1 MNILDRANE
10 SIAQG
15 CLTNSK
21 NPKSLMFG
29 LYPTHIKAA
38 HKAHV
43 WDTNDV
49 RWLDFMCGL
58 GCNFLGYGNDRVS
71 RAIIKYVFNGA
82 SHSLPTVH
90 EVETAERL
98 KEFFPFVDKFK
109 FTKTGSLACDAAV
122 RIARA
127 YTGRSMV
134 LSEGYHGHGDDF
146 VSMTPPAT
154 GVPARDW
161 MASLESDYDL
171 TNVAAVII
179 EPVIVEDDR
188 ARIEWLKE
196 LRRRC
201 TEKGVVLIFDE
212 VITGFRYRKFG
223 VCNAWNIRPDLIC
236 LGKAIANGMPLAA
249 VGGRRELMDGE
260 YFISSTYAGDILSL
274 AACRAVLYE
283 LHSNHDYDLQHLWR
297 MGQNWL
303 DAFNDNPSSVRIRGY
318 PTRGVFEGDPTEI
331 GMFMQE
337 LGRAN
342 VLFCKS
348 WFFNWHLAEHTDS
361 VMPLIKDTLYR
372 VAEGK
377 VALKYPLPV
386 APYAAKLREKKQ

>member
-1 MNILDRANE
+1 MNIFDRANE

-71 RAIIKYVFNGA
+71 RALIKYVFNGA

-171 TNVAAVII
+171 TNVAAVIV

-274 AACRAVLYE
+274 AACRAVLSE

-303 DAFNDNPSSVRIRGY
+303 DAFNDNLSSVRIRGY

>member
-1 MNILDRANE
+1 MNIFDRANE

-171 TNVAAVII
+171 TNVAAVIV
-179 EPVIVEDDR
+179 EPVIVEDGR

-274 AACRAVLYE
+274 AACRAVLSE

-318 PTRGVFEGDPTEI
+318 PTRGVFDGDPTQI

-372 VAEGK
+372 VAGGK